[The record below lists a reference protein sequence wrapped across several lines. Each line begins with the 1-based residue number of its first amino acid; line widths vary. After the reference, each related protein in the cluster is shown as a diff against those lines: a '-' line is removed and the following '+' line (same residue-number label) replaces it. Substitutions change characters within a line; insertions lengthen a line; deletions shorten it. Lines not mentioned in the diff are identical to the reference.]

1 MIALGVELGP
11 CLGAWC
17 FFVGTIMY
25 YNVSLLEP
33 APSAYM
39 FVNIWEAG
47 SVLFTIGALFVTYRH
62 CVQTAPVRQA
72 LPASADK
79 EMI

>member
-1 MIALGVELGP
+1 
-11 CLGAWC
+11 
-17 FFVGTIMY
+17 MY

-33 APSAYM
+33 APSAYI
-39 FVNIWEAG
+39 VNIWEAG